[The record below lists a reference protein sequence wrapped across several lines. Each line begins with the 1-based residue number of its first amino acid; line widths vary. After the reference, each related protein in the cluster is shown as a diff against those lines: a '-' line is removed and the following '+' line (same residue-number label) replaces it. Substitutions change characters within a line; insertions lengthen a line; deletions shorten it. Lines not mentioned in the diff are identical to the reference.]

1 MVRSRHTVPH
11 RRSRRVRQFGSPT
24 GLLGGPEALIYQCLS
39 LTSTRERG
47 GLSVPRRNA
56 STASA
61 APMRTDPLGVGVPHS
76 HPATPFRSTQ
86 NSCSQKEG
94 HDPPPSLAHQQCLE
108 DRRRREVPSDF
119 HDEVA
124 TRQRPR
130 RTVLQRMLSRVH
142 ARIAVV
148 ATSGRL
154 FPDSVQV
161 LTKALVSSEHLRHP
175 VDQKSSVPVQ
185 PNVPVWKDGLEDP

>member
-11 RRSRRVRQFGSPT
+11 RRSRRARQFGSPT

-47 GLSVPRRNA
+47 GLSAPRRNA

-86 NSCSQKEG
+86 NSCSQKEVTTLL
-94 HDPPPSLAHQQCLE
+94 PLSLTNSASRIVGGERSHPISTLRSRRGSAHAGQY
-108 DRRRREVPSDF
+108 
-119 HDEVA
+119 
-124 TRQRPR
+124 
-130 RTVLQRMLSRVH
+130 
-142 ARIAVV
+142 
-148 ATSGRL
+148 
-154 FPDSVQV
+154 
-161 LTKALVSSEHLRHP
+161 
-175 VDQKSSVPVQ
+175 SSVCCAESTLASHWWQRAVASFPIRCRYS
-185 PNVPVWKDGLEDP
+185 PKH